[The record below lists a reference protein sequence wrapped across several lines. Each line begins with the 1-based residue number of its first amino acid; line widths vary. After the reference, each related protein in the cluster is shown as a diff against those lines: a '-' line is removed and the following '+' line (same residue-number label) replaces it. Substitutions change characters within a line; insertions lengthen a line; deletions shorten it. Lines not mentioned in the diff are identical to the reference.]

1 MDYTTFVYFVLLHCS
16 INALPY
22 ETDSHESG
30 EITVSFDDDDK
41 HDIFLDEQ
49 EQKTI
54 IDNLE
59 KILKEEEIEKLLGE
73 QQKEEKQ
80 GKESELESEQQKEG
94 KEYDLERKVIT
105 DKPRPAK
112 YEVTE
117 NVIDVPDDRTR
128 GPIVTNYSITRPL
141 NTPAAPTSTTEVSEN
156 DKNNNEGD
164 KRPASGGSD
173 VNKVEEGSGK
183 KNYISILHVKAEIDN
198 TDKHNNDKIESS
210 NSDFGSPHVSGIKE
224 YFNGIKKGIVNG
236 FNSIINLQHRTEAT
250 HAPEEPT
257 GPFGF
262 LNKIT
267 RKSSQFAQSIHNHI
281 FGDQEDF

>member
-173 VNKVEEGSGK
+173 VNKVEEGSG
-183 KNYISILHVKAEIDN
+183 
-198 TDKHNNDKIESS
+198 
-210 NSDFGSPHVSGIKE
+210 IKE